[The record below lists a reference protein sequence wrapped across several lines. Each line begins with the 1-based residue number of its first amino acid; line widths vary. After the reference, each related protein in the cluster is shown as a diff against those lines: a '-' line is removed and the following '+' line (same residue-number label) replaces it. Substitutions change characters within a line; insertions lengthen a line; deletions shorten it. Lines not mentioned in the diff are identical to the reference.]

1 MIQTKNKILA
11 AIIITG
17 LILLVISCSAVFSA
31 GVSGRVVDS
40 ESTSTPKD
48 GIPDVTVFAYIDEAA
63 RDADF
68 DAWTAGSRF
77 SPATTE
83 HYIGQTSTTDDGS
96 FTIGR
101 IVWESKS
108 PEFGKTADF
117 TPVYLLFFHENFGL
131 VKNTNNAVIMSDSTS
146 NVIYQEMTS
155 VRKSTSLEIQI
166 RNAVSDALLNTAV
179 NTIVSVPQLSGTI
192 EYEISVTGS
201 APLLISYPRFASD
214 GITPYTP
221 EVSITYSQLGSDI
234 DYRACNFNA
243 EENLFTFLET
253 PSVTKTVSGSTY
265 PVRLY
270 MKTRNHAMSSMSGQ
284 INYGIPADPDSLD
297 EGTTAD
303 DNDNVIIM
311 LAYKTG
317 GKFIQYSESSAK
329 VRTSSSGDGA
339 NGTRIRHGL
348 FSGLGQ
354 GISWINETY
363 DGKYDTKTIY
373 IVVDKDNDEKISI
386 GDFYYEK
393 TVRSDEDTA
402 NLGILSSGSHEV
414 ISAGQL

>member
-117 TPVYLLFFHENFGL
+117 TPVFLLFYHENFGL

-155 VRKSTSLEIQI
+155 VRKSTSLDIQI
-166 RNAVSDALLNTAV
+166 RNASSDALLNTAV
-179 NTIVSVPQLSGTI
+179 NTKVSVPQLSGTV

-201 APLLISYPRFASD
+201 SSLLISYPRFASD

-234 DYRACNFNA
+234 DYKACNFNA

-284 INYGIPADPDSLD
+284 ITYGNPGTGSRD

-303 DNDNVIIM
+303 DNVIIM

>member
-40 ESTSTPKD
+40 ESTSSPKD

-68 DAWTAGSRF
+68 TAWTAGSRF

-83 HYIGQTSTTDDGS
+83 HYIGQTSTSDDGS

-117 TPVYLLFFHENFGL
+117 TPVYLLFYHENFGL

-155 VRKSTSLEIQI
+155 VRKSTSLDIQI
-166 RNAVSDALLNTAV
+166 RNASSDALLNTAV
-179 NTIVSVPQLSGTI
+179 NTKVSVPQISGTV

-201 APLLISYPRFASD
+201 ASLLISYPRFASD
-214 GITPYTP
+214 GTTPFTP

-234 DYRACNFNA
+234 DFKACNYNT
-243 EENLFTFLET
+243 EENIYTFLET
-253 PSVTKTVSGSTY
+253 PAVNKTVSGSTY

-270 MKTRNHAMSSMSGQ
+270 MKTKNHAMSSMSAQ
-284 INYGIPADPDSLD
+284 ITYGIPDAGSLD
-297 EGTTAD
+297 EGTAAD
-303 DNDNVIIM
+303 DNVIIM
-311 LAYKTG
+311 LAYKNG
-317 GKFIQYSESSAK
+317 NKIVQYSESSAK
-329 VRTSSSGDGA
+329 VRTTSSGEGA
-339 NGTRIRHGL
+339 NGSRIRHGL

-402 NLGILSSGSHEV
+402 NFGIISSGSHEV

>member
-1 MIQTKNKILA
+1 MIQTKNKILKS
-11 AIIITG
+11 IIITS
-17 LILLVISCSAVFSA
+17 LIIFAISCSSVFSA

-40 ESTSTPKD
+40 ESTSSPKE

-68 DAWTAGSRF
+68 DEWTAGSRF

-234 DYRACNFNA
+234 DYKACNFNA

-284 INYGIPADPDSLD
+284 ITYGIPGTGSLD

-303 DNDNVIIM
+303 DNVIIM
-311 LAYKTG
+311 LAYKTE

-339 NGTRIRHGL
+339 NSSRIRHGL

-363 DGKYDTKTIY
+363 DGKYDVKTIY
-373 IVVDKDNDEKISI
+373 IIVDKDNDEKISI
-386 GDFYYEK
+386 DDFYYEK
-393 TVRSDEDTA
+393 TVRSDEGNL
-402 NLGILSSGSHEV
+402 NLGILSSSVHGTVSNE
-414 ISAGQL
+414 QL

>member
-1 MIQTKNKILA
+1 MIQTKNKILKS
-11 AIIITG
+11 IIITS
-17 LILLVISCSAVFSA
+17 LIIFAISCSSVFSA

-40 ESTSTPKD
+40 ESTSSPKE

-68 DAWTAGSRF
+68 DEWTAGSRF

-234 DYRACNFNA
+234 DYKACNFNA

-284 INYGIPADPDSLD
+284 IIYSPETGSLD

-303 DNDNVIIM
+303 DNVIIM

-317 GKFIQYSESSAK
+317 EKFIQYSESSAK

-363 DGKYDTKTIY
+363 DGKYDVKTIY
-373 IVVDKDNDEKISI
+373 IIVDKDNDEKISI
-386 GDFYYEK
+386 DDFYYEK
-393 TVRSDEDTA
+393 TVRSDEGNL
-402 NLGILSSGSHEV
+402 NLGILSSSVHGTVSNE
-414 ISAGQL
+414 QL

>member
-63 RDADF
+63 RDADYT
-68 DAWTAGSRF
+68 AWTAGARF

-83 HYIGQTSTTDDGS
+83 HYIGQTSTSDDGS

-117 TPVYLLFFHENFGL
+117 TPVFLLFYHENFGL

-297 EGTTAD
+297 GTTAD
-303 DNDNVIIM
+303 DNVIIM
-311 LAYKTG
+311 LAYKTE
-317 GKFIQYSESSAK
+317 GKFIQYSESSAR

-339 NGTRIRHGL
+339 NSSRIRHGL

-354 GISWINETY
+354 GISWINETH
-363 DGKYDTKTIY
+363 DGKYDVKTIY

-386 GDFYYEK
+386 GDFYYTK
-393 TVRSDEDTA
+393 TVRSDEENL
-402 NLGILSSGSHEV
+402 NLGILSSSVYDTVSNE
-414 ISAGQL
+414 QL